1 MEINKYLNSINIS
14 AQNEDQ
20 VKLFLA
26 QNEMDI
32 HSYFE
37 LAWND
42 FNSKN
47 LRAEHV
53 LTVTNEEEPIIT
65 DSDTTISPVE
75 SLYTGAEIPDCP
87 AVIINEGSPKNSNF
101 EGENEVETMSTGIDS
116 IPFEIVR
123 DSQLE
128 IINPGEDDND
138 EQDQILLLDQTKKS
152 EEAFNFQVKNKTI
165 IIPNAKENQDYYF
178 LFNIEGLGLV
188 DVGYYWFEGLG
199 ILGLEYNNETHEIT
213 GIPKVSGDHK
223 IKLILRRKDW
233 TAGKPNIER
242 EVTLIINPDP
252 KSLFKNIPTP
262 ESIEY
267 YKPDSEKKYIKTEA
281 PAGFFGSGKTSK
293 KNIVLASQ
301 RGRSHAHE
309 GIARDDDFGAE
320 YCKTNGW
327 YIITVADGAG
337 SKKYSRKGSE
347 IACKTV
353 VAECKKLLELKH
365 KKIENNIEVFHRN
378 SSTENR
384 KTLGDA
390 IYHTIVD
397 SFFTALK
404 NIDKEAQTKGR
415 PIDDYSTTL
424 IISICKEFKFGW
436 FIGAFWVGDGGIGI
450 YNKEKQSIK
459 ILGEPDGGEFA
470 GQTRF
475 ITMPEMLNGTEL
487 YRRLRIEIVPDFTAL
502 VLMTDGVT
510 DPKFETD
517 ANLGKVEKWNNLWED
532 LSKEVDFSTKDAGI
546 ADQLLNWLDFW
557 SRGNHDDRTIA
568 ILH

>member
-26 QNEMDI
+26 QNEKDI

-37 LAWND
+37 LLWND

-47 LRAEHV
+47 LRVEHV

-65 DSDTTISPVE
+65 YSDTTISPAE

-87 AVIINEGSPKNSNF
+87 AVIINEGAPKNSNS
-101 EGENEVETMSTGIDS
+101 EGKNEVETMSTGIDS

-123 DSQLE
+123 DTQIE
-128 IINPGEDDND
+128 IINPGKDDNED
-138 EQDQILLLDQTKKS
+138 QDQILLFDQTKKS

-165 IIPNAKENQDYYF
+165 IIPNAKENQEYYF
-178 LFNIEGLGLV
+178 LFNIDGLGLV
-188 DVGYYWFEGLG
+188 DVGYYWFEGLDL
-199 ILGLEYNNETHEIT
+199 LGLEYNNETHEIT

-267 YKPDSEKKYIKTEA
+267 YKPDSEKKYIKAEA

-384 KTLGDA
+384 KTLGDE

-424 IISICKEFKFGW
+424 IVSICKEFKFGW

-459 ILGEPDGGEFA
+459 ILGDPDGGEFA

-517 ANLGKVEKWNNLWED
+517 ANLVKVEKWNNLWAD
-532 LSKEVDFSTKDAGI
+532 LSNQVNFSTKNEGI